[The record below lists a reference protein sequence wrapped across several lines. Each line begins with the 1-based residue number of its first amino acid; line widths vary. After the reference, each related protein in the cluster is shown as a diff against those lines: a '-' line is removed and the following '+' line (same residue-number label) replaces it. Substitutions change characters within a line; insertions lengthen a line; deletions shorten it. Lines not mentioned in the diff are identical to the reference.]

1 MAKKDKVK
9 IKEALKIATQN
20 PSKLTKVQKQLLIKN
35 GLDDFVRGGKTQS
48 PMGDLAM
55 LGLTGAAVK
64 NPLKALEVIGTDPND
79 HRELSLEA
87 AMQKG
92 AMSALNPISK
102 IKRLGKGVSRTWDAV
117 NTAMSPRQ
125 LATVTPGA
133 NPLKI
138 SNEGSELVG
147 ALNPNRRIINP
158 NRPLSKGLMSE
169 LTIRNDAI
177 AKAKANFEKWEAYA
191 KQVKAEGGK
200 LKGSESMGLTGAKRK
215 LQDISSSPLQTTV
228 ARWFGAM
235 GEKGY
240 GVKGTKGVP
249 GGKPAKGSGLD
260 QHHLAPSREMY
271 NMSQQTAMQVDLG
284 FRVNTHQYL
293 ASKGV
298 LPGWGKANMINIK
311 AKPHRYELHPMLRS
325 MGFERFW
332 KDILKAD
339 PTLAAKDPNKFYDLI
354 DQWHETVLTPSIQMA
369 NDAAMKGNTKQFV
382 INKNELILPPT
393 VRRQMEK
400 KTKSILDQAKQS
412 YIDDLKIDSNR
423 PSLFR
428 NNLDAPPP
436 R

>member
-1 MAKKDKVK
+1 MSNLGHLGIQPKEQEENAKKLLIGERAGNWLTKAVESIPDNKVTRSVGSTLDFSQMNPLTK
-9 IKEALKIATQN
+9 NLAKLEEGIVNRGAQFAKNRLKIDPRIA
-20 PSKLTKVQKQLLIKN
+20 
-35 GLDDFVRGGKTQS
+35 
-48 PMGDLAM
+48 A
-55 LGLTGAAVK
+55 LGLSVMIPGVVPNEVKAVK
-64 NPLKALEVIGTDPND
+64 N
-79 HRELSLEA
+79 A
-87 AMQKG
+87 AK
-92 AMSALNPISK
+92 
-102 IKRLGKGVSRTWDAV
+102 LGKGSKLV
-117 NTAMSPRQ
+117 Q
-125 LATVTPGA
+125 
-133 NPLKI
+133 
-138 SNEGSELVG
+138 ELT
-147 ALNPNRRIINP
+147 PNRQMINP

-177 AKAKANFEKWEAYA
+177 NKAKANFEKWDAYA

-200 LKGSESMGLTGAKRK
+200 LRGSERMGLTGAKRK
-215 LQDISSSPLQTTV
+215 LQDISSSPLHTTV

-339 PTLAAKDPNKFYDLI
+339 PTLAAKNPNKFYDLI

-393 VRRQMEK
+393 IRRQMEN

-412 YIDDLKIDSNR
+412 YIDDLNR
-423 PSLFR
+423 DANRKSLFIGSQ
-428 NNLDAPPP
+428 NP
-436 R
+436 RQRL

>member
-1 MAKKDKVK
+1 MSNLGYLGIKTSKKKKDSKNQKKLLGDRFEQLVQKGLSSIPDNKVTRGIGTGLKFVDMAINRNPGTRLYNQAENTLLNVVGQGAKKIGINPFLAQMGLGIMIPGPGEGRVANKL
-9 IKEALKIATQN
+9 LKSN
-20 PSKLTKVQKQLLIKN
+20 KGSKLVQE
-35 GLDDFVRGGKTQS
+35 
-48 PMGDLAM
+48 
-55 LGLTGAAVK
+55 LT
-64 NPLKALEVIGTDPND
+64 
-79 HRELSLEA
+79 
-87 AMQKG
+87 
-92 AMSALNPISK
+92 
-102 IKRLGKGVSRTWDAV
+102 
-117 NTAMSPRQ
+117 
-125 LATVTPGA
+125 
-133 NPLKI
+133 
-138 SNEGSELVG
+138 
-147 ALNPNRRIINP
+147 PNRQMINP

-200 LKGSESMGLTGAKRK
+200 LRGSESMGLTGAKRK

-260 QHHLAPSREMY
+260 QHHLASSREMY

-298 LPGWGKANMINIK
+298 LPGWGKANMMNIK

-428 NNLDAPPP
+428 NNLDAPAPQ
-436 R
+436 

>member
-1 MAKKDKVK
+1 MSNLGTLGIKPKEKESNGKKLLIGERAGDLLTKAVSSIPDNRVTRGIGSALDFSELNALTRQGAKAENWLVNKGAQFAKNR
-9 IKEALKIATQN
+9 LKIDPRIASLAIGMLIPGAPTN
-20 PSKLTKVQKQLLIKN
+20 DLKAVKRAANIGKGSKLVQE
-35 GLDDFVRGGKTQS
+35 
-48 PMGDLAM
+48 
-55 LGLTGAAVK
+55 LT
-64 NPLKALEVIGTDPND
+64 
-79 HRELSLEA
+79 
-87 AMQKG
+87 
-92 AMSALNPISK
+92 
-102 IKRLGKGVSRTWDAV
+102 
-117 NTAMSPRQ
+117 
-125 LATVTPGA
+125 
-133 NPLKI
+133 
-138 SNEGSELVG
+138 
-147 ALNPNRRIINP
+147 PNRRMITP
-158 NRPLSKGLMSE
+158 DRPLSKGLMSE
-169 LTIRNDAI
+169 LKIRNDAI
-177 AKAKANFEKWEAYA
+177 SKAQDNFDKWDAYA
-191 KQVKAEGGK
+191 KQVKSEGGK
-200 LKGSESMGLTGAKRK
+200 LRGSERMGLTGSKRK
-215 LQDISSSPLQTTV
+215 LQDITASPLQTTV

-271 NMSQQTAMQVDLG
+271 NMSLQTAMQVDLG

-393 VRRQMEK
+393 VRRQMEN
-400 KTKSILDQAKQS
+400 KTKSIIDQAKQD
-412 YIDDLKIDSNR
+412 YIDALKIDSNR

-428 NNLDAPPP
+428 NNLDAPA
-436 R
+436 RR